1 MMVRNTSQPRA
12 GDYLRDRNGERAGIC
27 QKKMA
32 LSRGI
37 SSDEPLPF
45 LLVARARLRCKQH
58 IPTSFALSQ
67 DVPMKHFLL
76 ACLCATVCLSP
87 ARGQSSEQKQQ
98 TVLALQGLQAKD
110 GGFLPVFAPG
120 SKPAPKSSLRATT
133 SALRAL
139 KYMGGE
145 PRDKEACLVFV
156 ERCFD
161 QEGKMSSDLESSYRI
176 TRCFVMLK
184 EKPDVERLLAFV
196 ARCRNSDGG
205 YGVGP
210 GQPSTV
216 GATYYAAIIQ
226 HWLAEK

>member
-1 MMVRNTSQPRA
+1 
-12 GDYLRDRNGERAGIC
+12 
-27 QKKMA
+27 
-32 LSRGI
+32 
-37 SSDEPLPF
+37 
-45 LLVARARLRCKQH
+45 
-58 IPTSFALSQ
+58 
-67 DVPMKHFLL
+67 MKHFLL

-161 QEGKMSSDLESSYRI
+161 KESGGFAGTFSPNAAMVQAAFPLTAGHTYVFTAKWKTNRSATGTGTKI
-176 TRCFVMLK
+176 WAGAGPIGGLFSPTRL
-184 EKPDVERLLAFV
+184 
-196 ARCRNSDGG
+196 
-205 YGVGP
+205 
-210 GQPSTV
+210 T
-216 GATYYAAIIQ
+216 
-226 HWLAEK
+226 AELTN